1 MIRDAVLQFD
11 NNIFEKKQMFYLEI
25 QLLDLLFSVIAWNLF
40 GFVWELKMEK
50 KENKSNSQNRS
61 RSTYDD
67 KDEVT
72 YREKLNLFCVPNL
85 YDYVKKFL
93 NLNSI
98 NVRIFIELIEYFSS
112 NHLNHW
118 FKHDLF
124 FSLINDS
131 QKKTCPHHNQDF
143 PTIFFAIMKWA
154 RFLRL

>member
-1 MIRDAVLQFD
+1 
-11 NNIFEKKQMFYLEI
+11 
-25 QLLDLLFSVIAWNLF
+25 
-40 GFVWELKMEK
+40 MEK

-112 NHLNHW
+112 NHLNH
-118 FKHDLF
+118 
-124 FSLINDS
+124 
-131 QKKTCPHHNQDF
+131 
-143 PTIFFAIMKWA
+143 
-154 RFLRL
+154 